1 MVRFLK
7 RKHGFYRKENTT
19 FKTGPLD
26 MIVAMGALIVFLH
39 ALLFGSFKAI
49 TLENINEV
57 NETTLRIQQSFINR
71 TGITEPP
78 IHDKIKRVTML
89 SMQLFIAPIVLCYE
103 MLLLCLEGKK
113 RGRYLP
119 WTFWYRMLEYKIILK
134 LREGYRLT
142 EEYHRKK

>member
-1 MVRFLK
+1 MVRILK

-49 TLENINEV
+49 ELPDEQDVNQTGVNITKAFMNK
-57 NETTLRIQQSFINR
+57 
-71 TGITEPP
+71 TGVTFE
-78 IHDKIKRVTML
+78 KKAKSVTMISL
-89 SMQLFIAPIVLCYE
+89 QFFIAPIVLCYE